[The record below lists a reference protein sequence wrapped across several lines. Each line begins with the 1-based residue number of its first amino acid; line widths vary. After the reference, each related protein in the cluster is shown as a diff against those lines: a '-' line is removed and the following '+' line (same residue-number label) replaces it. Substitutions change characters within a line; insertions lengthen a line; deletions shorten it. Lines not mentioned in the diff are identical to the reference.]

1 MKELSIIELAQQ
13 GGWIMIVLAIMSL
26 IAIYIFTERFITIRN
41 AGKDDPLFMARI
53 RDYIKSND
61 LASAINFCRITNTPA
76 ARIIERGI
84 SRMGKPVA
92 DIQSAIENTGNI
104 EVSLLEKRL
113 PILSTI
119 SGGAPMIGFLGTV
132 AGMIEAF
139 FQMSNAGNN
148 IDVSSLAGGI
158 YTAMVTT
165 LGGLFVGIIAYFAYN
180 YLTTLVDKVVRDMEA
195 RSLEFMD
202 ILNEPAN

>member
-1 MKELSIIELAQQ
+1 MKELSIIELTQQ

-84 SRMGKPVA
+84 SRMGKPAA
-92 DIQSAIENTGNI
+92 DIQTAIENTGNI

-119 SGGAPMIGFLGTV
+119 SGGAPMVGFLGTV
-132 AGMIEAF
+132 IGMVEAF
-139 FQMSNAGNN
+139 WQMSNAGSN
-148 IDVSSLAGGI
+148 IDISMLSGGI
-158 YTAMVTT
+158 YKAMVTT
-165 LGGLFVGIIAYFAYN
+165 VGGLIVGIAALFAYN
-180 YLTTLVDKVVRDMEA
+180 YLVAKVDGVVREMEQK
-195 RSLEFMD
+195 SMSFMD
-202 ILNEPAN
+202 LLNE